1 MAYHHA
7 RSGVLAGTDF
17 MATTQTLS
25 GDPALEA
32 HVFWFSYRRQI
43 GMALGVL
50 VLLGLIFGAY
60 WLYNQRRA
68 DSAEAML
75 AGAHDAAG
83 YQQVIDRYDNTPAG
97 ATAYLLLAEAQ
108 RKDGKYADSNA
119 TLQKFIDKHPTH
131 ELMAAARMGIA
142 YNLQALGKIDEAQA
156 AFQRVAA
163 DYPKSYL
170 APMALISQVTI
181 LKTKGDKDGARRIC
195 ETILTQY
202 RSSIWS
208 SEAAQQLRELK
219 PPTPLG
225 SAAGLPGSP
234 NLGSQPSNAP
244 PPMLARPPSAPAVSI
259 SAPPA
264 AGAPPAPSGAAPK
277 KSASP
282 AKP

>member
-7 RSGVLAGTDF
+7 RFGVLAGTDF

-25 GDPALEA
+25 RDPALEA
-32 HVFWFSYRRQI
+32 HVFWFTYRRQI
-43 GMALGVL
+43 AMALGII
-50 VLLGLIFGAY
+50 VLLGLIYGLY
-60 WLYNQRRA
+60 WLYTDRREG
-68 DSAEAML
+68 SAEAML

-83 YQQVIDRYDNTPAG
+83 YQQVIDQYDNTPAG

-108 RKDGKYADSNA
+108 RGDGKYADSNA
-119 TLQKFIDKHPTH
+119 TLQKFVDKHPRH
-131 ELMAAARMGIA
+131 ELMPAARMGIA
-142 YNLQALGKIDEAQA
+142 SNLQALGKIDEAQA
-156 AFQRVAA
+156 AYQRVAA

-195 ETILTQY
+195 ETIVSQY

-208 SEAAQQLRELK
+208 NEAAQQLRELK
-219 PPTPLG
+219 PPMPPGL
-225 SAAGLPGSP
+225 APGLPGSP

-244 PPMLARPPSAPAVSI
+244 PPMLARPPSAPGPAL

-264 AGAPPAPSGAAPK
+264 GAPLAPSGAAPK